1 MNIDRLWDALVIFY
15 YSYLSGQDKTGNF
28 RVVMEIYVRLQ
39 VSKASKEA
47 IKAIADKLRK
57 PKQTDEGIKRRDHI
71 MVCFP

>member
-1 MNIDRLWDALVIFY
+1 MIFY
-15 YSYLSGQDKTGNF
+15 YSYLSGQDKSENF
-28 RVVMEIYVRLQ
+28 RVVLEIYVRRQ

-57 PKQTDEGIKRRDHI
+57 RKQTHEGIKRRDHI

>member
-1 MNIDRLWDALVIFY
+1 
-15 YSYLSGQDKTGNF
+15 
-28 RVVMEIYVRLQ
+28 MEIYVRLQ

-57 PKQTDEGIKRRDHI
+57 RKQTDEGIKRGDHI